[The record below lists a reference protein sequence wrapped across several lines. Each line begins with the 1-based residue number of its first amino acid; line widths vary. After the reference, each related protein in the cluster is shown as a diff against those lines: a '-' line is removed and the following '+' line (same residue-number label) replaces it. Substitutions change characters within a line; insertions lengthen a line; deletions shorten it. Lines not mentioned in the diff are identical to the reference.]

1 MSNSKI
7 NYQKIQIKH
16 VKNYN
21 NQEIFML
28 EVSQLSKKFAD
39 KNALSNVSFK
49 VAAGEIMCLLG
60 ANGAGKSTTIN
71 LCLGFLEPC
80 RGEIKIN
87 NRTLD
92 FKDKKSLEQ
101 SKNNIVYI
109 PEQVNLYQEFNAIEN
124 ISYLAN
130 LSNIRFSEQDIFSA
144 LEDTGLEQS
153 SWKKPLKSYSKG
165 MRQKVGIAFAIVRQA
180 KVLLLD
186 EPTSGLDPSATNEF
200 IKIINKLAANGA
212 AILMVTHDFYCANTL
227 ANKIGIMNKGKLIEL
242 IDNSQLSISSLEQ
255 IYHQSIEELPKAHC
269 A

>member
-1 MSNSKI
+1 
-7 NYQKIQIKH
+7 
-16 VKNYN
+16 
-21 NQEIFML
+21 ML
-28 EVSQLSKKFAD
+28 EVSQLSKAFAD

-49 VAAGEIMCLLG
+49 VEAGEIMCLLG

-80 RGEIKIN
+80 SGEIKIN
-87 NRTLD
+87 DSTLD
-92 FKDKKSLEQ
+92 FKDKKSLAQ

-124 ISYLAN
+124 ISYLAK
-130 LSNIRFSEQDIFSA
+130 LSNINFSKQDIFAA

-153 SWKKPLKSYSKG
+153 SWNKPLKSYSKG

-212 AILMVTHDFYCANTL
+212 AILMVTHDFYCAHTL
-227 ANKIGIMNKGKLIEL
+227 ANKIGIMNQGKLIQL
-242 IDNSQLSISSLEQ
+242 LDNSQLSISSLEQ
-255 IYHQSIEELPKAHC
+255 IYHQSIQALPKVHC